1 LGSNDLN
8 ATIINDNV
16 DRVNH
21 LLDDLPKAP
30 SAFPDGTVQLIPITM
45 DVRVK
50 KKIFGRWSTLVTITR
65 ITRTLLAQLPTFV
78 QKAVIPAGGFATRVV
93 SCDDMF
99 PHPTGREPW

>member
-1 LGSNDLN
+1 
-8 ATIINDNV
+8 
-16 DRVNH
+16 